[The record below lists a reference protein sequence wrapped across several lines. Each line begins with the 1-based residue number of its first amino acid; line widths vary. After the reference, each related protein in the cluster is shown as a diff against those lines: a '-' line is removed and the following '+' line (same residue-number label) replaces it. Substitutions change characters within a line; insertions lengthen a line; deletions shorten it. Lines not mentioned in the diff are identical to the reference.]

1 MKTALVYDRVNKW
14 GGAERLLLS
23 LRKIFPSAV
32 LYTSVYHPQNASW
45 AANFSQIHPSFLQ
58 KIKFARHRH
67 EMLAPFMP
75 IAFESHD
82 FREYDLVISVTSEA
96 CKGIITLPHT
106 LHLCIC
112 LTPTRY
118 LWSHEETYFN
128 SPLKRFIAFPLV
140 WYLKQWDKYAS
151 LRPDILVS
159 ISKTVSDRILKYY
172 NRESEIIYPPVEFPV
187 AARASLSSIQK
198 VRELGEFY
206 LIVSRLVPYKR
217 VDVAIE
223 AFNRMKDKKLV
234 VVGTGSDFGYLKS
247 ISKKNIIFKGHLT
260 DNDLSQY
267 YRNCKALVFPQEEDF
282 GLTSVEAQMFG
293 KPVIA
298 YKKGGAVETVV
309 EGKTG
314 VFFESQTLTDLI
326 AAISTFEK
334 NSYDRKTIIQNAQRF
349 SFDVFKR
356 NIERVLKRHGI
367 SI

>member
-1 MKTALVYDRVNKW
+1 MKTALVYDRINKW

-23 LRKIFPSAV
+23 LRKIFPNAV

-45 AANFSQIHPSFLQ
+45 AAGFSQIHPSFLQ
-58 KIKFARHRH
+58 KLKFARGRH
-67 EMLAPFMP
+67 ELLAPFMP

-82 FREYDLVISVTSEA
+82 FSEYDLVISVTSEA

-106 LHLCIC
+106 LHVCIC

-118 LWSHEETYFN
+118 LWSHEETYFT
-128 SPLKRFIAFPLV
+128 PLKKFLALPLV
-140 WYLKQWDKYAS
+140 GYMKQWDKYAS
-151 LRPDILVS
+151 LRPDILIS

-187 AARASLSSIQK
+187 SSRPSLSFVQK
-198 VRELGEFY
+198 VKEIGEYY
-206 LIVSRLVPYKR
+206 LLVGRLVPYKR
-217 VDVAIE
+217 TDIAVE
-223 AFNRMKDKKLV
+223 AFNKLGKKLV
-234 VVGTGSDFGYLKS
+234 VVGTGSSFRYLKS
-247 ISKKNIIFKGHLT
+247 ISGENIIFEGYLT

-298 YKKGGAVETVV
+298 YKNGGAVETVV

-314 VFFESQTLTDLI
+314 VFFKSQTVTDLI
-326 AAISTFEK
+326 DAVSTFEK
-334 NSYDRKTIIQNAQRF
+334 NSYDRKTIIRNAQRF
-349 SFDVFKR
+349 SFDVFKE
-356 NIERVLKRHGI
+356 NMESVLRRHGI
-367 SI
+367 KV